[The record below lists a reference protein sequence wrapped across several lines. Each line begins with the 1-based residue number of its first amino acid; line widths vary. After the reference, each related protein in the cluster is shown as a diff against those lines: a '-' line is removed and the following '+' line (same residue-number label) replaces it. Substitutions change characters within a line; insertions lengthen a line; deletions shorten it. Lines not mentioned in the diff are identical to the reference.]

1 MFPCCCQVALV
12 FVFPAA
18 SYEGTSLHGQARDF
32 FRRLAESICR
42 PLLVLQSRS
51 RGAPCQAGVE
61 GLPLRFQISQ
71 DVCVKLGPLRTHDSS
86 DGEYAIGEAVP
97 QDFALP
103 DRRSCRICDDVFFFE
118 NSKKIRSQKF
128 VRTFCRE
135 GRTTIGLGFIA
146 ALRSMKRHAF
156 E

>member
-42 PLLVLQSRS
+42 PCLVFQSRS

-86 DGEYAIGEAVP
+86 DGEYAMGEAVP
-97 QDFALP
+97 QDFDSPTGGPA
-103 DRRSCRICDDVFFFE
+103 VFVTTGFFL
-118 NSKKIRSQKF
+118 KIRKKSVPRNSSEPSAGKGERQ
-128 VRTFCRE
+128 VD
-135 GRTTIGLGFIA
+135 LGQ
-146 ALRSMKRHAF
+146 LPRSNWPTLH
-156 E
+156 